1 MKLLDCC
8 KSISDGD
15 WIESEDQSSSG
26 IRLIQTGNIGVTQY
40 LDKQER
46 AKYISAETFNR
57 LKCSP
62 VVGGDVLVSRLP
74 DPIGRACIVPYDIG
88 PAITAVDCSI
98 IRVNTDIVDPKY
110 LVYFTDSDSYKS
122 QIASYST
129 GTTRKR
135 ISRKN
140 LEKISISVPSKDKQI
155 QIIDNLDKINFL
167 INSLWNCLLLFD
179 DLIRSRFTEMFGDPI
194 TNPKRWGVFS
204 VDDLKSDEKNSI
216 KAGPFGSA
224 LKKEYYESIGYKI
237 YGQEQVIRNNA
248 SYGDYYIGSD
258 KYKELENCKVQPGDV
273 LISLVGSYGKS
284 LVIPESFEPGI
295 INPRLMKI
303 TFDKTKIEPS
313 YFQYLFQTDS
323 MRKIVSENTHGGTM
337 DILNVGIVKKLR
349 IPLPPIHKQKEFLSF
364 KAETDKSKFVVKF
377 RSVHR

>member
-179 DLIRSRFTEMFGDPI
+179 DLIRSRFIEMFGLPGTDP
-194 TNPKRWGVFS
+194 KCLG
-204 VDDLKSDEKNSI
+204 L
-216 KAGPFGSA
+216 
-224 LKKEYYESIGYKI
+224 ESLD
-237 YGQEQVIRNNA
+237 N
-248 SYGDYYIGSD
+248 
-258 KYKELENCKVQPGDV
+258 LC
-273 LISLVGSYGKS
+273 
-284 LVIPESFEPGI
+284 I
-295 INPRLMKI
+295 INPKKNADARLEDENLNISFVPMSSVSEDGTITNVETKTVRELKKGFTYFADNDVLFAKI
-303 TFDKTKIEPS
+303 TPCMENGKGAIARDLENGIGFGSTEFHVLRPKDNCNAIWLYTLLSFPEFRTEATNHMTGSAGQRRVPAKYLAS
-313 YFQYLFQTDS
+313 YRTV
-323 MRKIVSENTHGGTM
+323 I
-337 DILNVGIVKKLR
+337 
-349 IPLPPIHKQKEFLSF
+349 PPISEQKLFAQFVEN
-364 KAETDKSKFVVKF
+364 AEKSKFVVKF

>member
-179 DLIRSRFTEMFGDPI
+179 DLIRSRFIETFGLPGTDP
-194 TNPKRWGVFS
+194 KCLG
-204 VDDLKSDEKNSI
+204 L
-216 KAGPFGSA
+216 
-224 LKKEYYESIGYKI
+224 ESLD
-237 YGQEQVIRNNA
+237 N
-248 SYGDYYIGSD
+248 
-258 KYKELENCKVQPGDV
+258 LC
-273 LISLVGSYGKS
+273 
-284 LVIPESFEPGI
+284 I
-295 INPRLMKI
+295 INPKKNADARLEDENLNISFIPMSSVSEDGTITNVETKTVRELKKGFTYFADNDVLFAKI
-303 TFDKTKIEPS
+303 TPCMENGKGAIARDLENGIGFGSTEFHVLRPKDNCNAIWLYTLLSFPEFRTEATNHMTGSAGQRRVPAKYLAS
-313 YFQYLFQTDS
+313 YRTV
-323 MRKIVSENTHGGTM
+323 I
-337 DILNVGIVKKLR
+337 
-349 IPLPPIHKQKEFLSF
+349 PPISEQKLFAQFVEN
-364 KAETDKSKFVVKF
+364 AEKSKFVVKF

>member
-179 DLIRSRFTEMFGDPI
+179 DLIRSRFIEMFGDPI
-194 TNPKRWGVFS
+194 SYEDVNELPMLGDACKLKAGVFVKASDISNAPEKELYPCYGGNGLRGYVSTYTNDGSFPIIGRQGALCGNVRLVEGKFHATEHAVVVDLNGKYNTKWFAQYLNLLDLNRHATGAAQPGLS
-204 VDDLKSDEKNSI
+204 VGKIGLLHLKIAERKRQDEYSI
-216 KAGPFGSA
+216 LVDQINKSKLAIQKSIDELEI
-224 LKKEYYESIGYKI
+224 LKKSLMQEYFG
-237 YGQEQVIRNNA
+237 
-248 SYGDYYIGSD
+248 
-258 KYKELENCKVQPGDV
+258 
-273 LISLVGSYGKS
+273 
-284 LVIPESFEPGI
+284 
-295 INPRLMKI
+295 
-303 TFDKTKIEPS
+303 
-313 YFQYLFQTDS
+313 
-323 MRKIVSENTHGGTM
+323 
-337 DILNVGIVKKLR
+337 
-349 IPLPPIHKQKEFLSF
+349 
-364 KAETDKSKFVVKF
+364 
-377 RSVHR
+377 

>member
-1 MKLLDCC
+1 ML
-8 KSISDGD
+8 
-15 WIESEDQSSSG
+15 
-26 IRLIQTGNIGVTQY
+26 
-40 LDKQER
+40 
-46 AKYISAETFNR
+46 SA
-57 LKCSP
+57 
-62 VVGGDVLVSRLP
+62 
-74 DPIGRACIVPYDIG
+74 
-88 PAITAVDCSI
+88 
-98 IRVNTDIVDPKY
+98 
-110 LVYFTDSDSYKS
+110 YF
-122 QIASYST
+122 IADF
-129 GTTRKR
+129 K
-135 ISRKN
+135 
-140 LEKISISVPSKDKQI
+140 
-155 QIIDNLDKINFL
+155 
-167 INSLWNCLLLFD
+167 
-179 DLIRSRFTEMFGDPI
+179 SRFTEMFGDPI

-349 IPLPPIHKQKEFLSF
+349 IPLPPINVIKLSF
-364 KAETDKSKFVVKF
+364 RSFLLLFLVYVK
-377 RSVHR
+377 